1 MQYKPSITVLKTAT
15 PAAVIVAGSNL
26 LQIGGRAVGVELG
39 EEESYIII
47 TTIYSLFKGLQNFI
61 KNRRKR

>member
-15 PAAVIVAGSNL
+15 PAAVMIAGSNL

-39 EEESYIII
+39 EENSYIII
-47 TTIYSLFKGLQNFI
+47 TAVYSLFKGLQNWI